1 MVPLTDKDTDCKR
14 QLGEFTLERSHQG
27 GPLPPACSGQLH
39 ALIPLM
45 PERLGPLGERL
56 VVQLP
61 IRLDRTYH
69 MPVPTAAEFE
79 QARLPCMLDFLGEDG
94 DSAWCRQVS
103 RSSFVT
109 GSGAPTLKRPHSQPP
124 RRILAVFP
132 CTG

>member
-61 IRLDRTYH
+61 IRLDRTYP
-69 MPVPTAAEFE
+69 MPVLTAAEFE
-79 QARLPCMLDFLGEDG
+79 QAIGGIPNVEEHID
-94 DSAWCRQVS
+94 
-103 RSSFVT
+103 
-109 GSGAPTLKRPHSQPP
+109 LKVRGQE
-124 RRILAVFP
+124 LL
-132 CTG
+132 